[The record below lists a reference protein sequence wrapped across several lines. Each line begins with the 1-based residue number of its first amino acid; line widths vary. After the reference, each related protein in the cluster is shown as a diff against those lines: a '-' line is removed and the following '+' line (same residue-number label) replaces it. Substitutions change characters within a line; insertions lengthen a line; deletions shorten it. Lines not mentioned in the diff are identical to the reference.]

1 MRYQILPPFLRRILD
16 GMPGRFLSRGS
27 SSCSAR
33 RGQSVGWHVENA
45 VAHFSFLQPHRLGGL
60 SHHLHPD
67 WIFFL
72 EEVEITRSLAGANGT
87 LPDFRGDNFHRSRR
101 VFQTFIIQVFGSPFF
116 QKTSAKA

>member
-1 MRYQILPPFLRRILD
+1 VAGAIFQTSWFQNGLYRAVHLLV
-16 GMPGRFLSRGS
+16 ST
-27 SSCSAR
+27 R
-33 RGQSVGWHVENA
+33 RGQSAGRHGENA
-45 VAHFSFLQPHRLGGL
+45 LAHFPFLQPHRLGGL
-60 SHHLHPD
+60 YHHLHPD

-72 EEVEITRSLAGANGT
+72 EEGEITRSLGGANGT